1 MYLINGV
8 ELDGGNCVIEHGSDW
23 LSPISPVVDVVTVP
37 GMHGITVPSLPPVV
51 GQRTFTM
58 KIGCAGSAGWAET
71 RRVLRLLTMPSLV
84 LTRRMPGHFMDRCVE
99 VVLTS
104 LSADD
109 TTLDRYTRYT
119 AVFSMTSPFWRAPDP
134 TLAALPDDG
143 VLLDASAIPGPTT
156 WWEGE
161 PNNSVSVL
169 ATEGCPDG
177 CQSDAPIDDMIIR
190 VPTGVDAMTL
200 TDPTSGTSVT
210 WSGKTTSGYL
220 YVDPKRL
227 HAWTSG
233 NATAW
238 AGGADVTAGL
248 DYGANG
254 PLQIWPDAD
263 GKYRV
268 NLTAHGVPA
277 GRQTYVRYYKS
288 WW

>member
-8 ELDGGNCVIEHGSDW
+8 VLDGGNCVIEYGSDW

-37 GMHGITVPSLPPVV
+37 GVHGITVPPLPPVV
-51 GQRTFTM
+51 GQRTLTM

-71 RRVLRLLTMPSLV
+71 RRVLRLLTMPRLV
-84 LTRRMPGHFMDRCVE
+84 LTRRMPNQLMDRCAE

-104 LSADD
+104 LSTDD
-109 TTLDRYTRYT
+109 TTVGRYTRYT
-119 AVFSMTSPFWRAPDP
+119 ATLSMTSPFWRAAEP
-134 TLAALPDDG
+134 TLIAIPDDG
-143 VLLDASAIPGPTT
+143 VLMDTSAVPGPYTM
-156 WWEGE
+156 WLGE

-169 ATEGCPDG
+169 APDG
-177 CQSDAPIDDMIIR
+177 YPDGYQSDAPIDDMIIR
-190 VPTGVDAMTL
+190 VPKGVDAMTL

-210 WSGKTTSGYL
+210 WSGTTTSGYL

-238 AGGADVTAGL
+238 TGGADVTAGL

-254 PLQIWPDAD
+254 PLQIWPDAA

-268 NLTAHGVPA
+268 NLTTHGVPA
-277 GRQTYVRYYKS
+277 GQQTYVRYYKS

>member
-1 MYLINGV
+1 MYLSNGV
-8 ELDGGNCVIEHGSDW
+8 EWDDCNGVIEHGSDW

-37 GMHGITVPSLPPVV
+37 GVHGITVPPLPPVV
-51 GQRTFTM
+51 GQRTLTM

-71 RRVLRLLTMPSLV
+71 RRVLRLLTMPRLV
-84 LTRRMPGHFMDRCVE
+84 LTRRMPDQPMDRCTE

-109 TTLDRYTRYT
+109 TTLYRYTRYT

-143 VLLDASAIPGPTT
+143 VLLGAAAIPGPATR
-156 WWEGE
+156 WEGE

-169 ATEGCPDG
+169 TPDGCPDG
-177 CQSDAPIDDMIIR
+177 YQSDAPIDDMIIR
-190 VPTGVDAMTL
+190 VPKGGDAMTL

-220 YVDPKRL
+220 YVDPQRL

-238 AGGADVTAGL
+238 TGGADVTAGL

-254 PLQIWPDAD
+254 PLQIWPDAA

-268 NLTAHGVPA
+268 NLTVHGVPA
-277 GRQTYVRYYKS
+277 VKQTYVRYYKS
-288 WW
+288 LW